1 MHQLLPDQILKNTAN
16 GSHKEVAHS
25 KECIKLEKVC
35 LKKFFVLLKNK
46 QLAKE
51 VLFAIKLK
59 KIV

>member
-25 KECIKLEKVC
+25 KLEKAC